1 MTTITVFLAEFCL
14 RAAAQHGTSC
24 LALMRTRCRQHPL
37 FSEADRPLALPYS
50 NSKERQPLYKLREGC
65 AMVRPVPTHAIH
77 LLHWAMAELDV
88 PLDYCADALL
98 RASALLLPPGARP
111 PWGSL
116 ALPVW

>member
-1 MTTITVFLAEFCL
+1 
-14 RAAAQHGTSC
+14 
-24 LALMRTRCRQHPL
+24 
-37 FSEADRPLALPYS
+37 
-50 NSKERQPLYKLREGC
+50 
-65 AMVRPVPTHAIH
+65 MVRPVPTHAIH